1 MAERRTTRRR
11 PRDDDRPRD
20 EDRPQDEEL
29 AEEYDD
35 DLPEEADGLA
45 GDDVDAD
52 DQAAEDAGQDDGAAR
67 RPPTRRKPR
76 RATGNRPAGLTA
88 AEAAQTGLQQIAELT
103 AKPLE
108 GVTQVQPD
116 GDTWT
121 VGVEVVED
129 RRVPSSADVLGLYEI
144 DIDKGGDVLSYRRL
158 RRYARGRGDDGG
170 GS

>member
-11 PRDDDRPRD
+11 PQDDDRLQD
-20 EDRPQDEEL
+20 EDL

-35 DLPEEADGLA
+35 DLPDEADDPA
-45 GDDVDAD
+45 GDDVDAAD
-52 DQAAEDAGQDDGAAR
+52 EAAEDAGQDDGAIR

-76 RATGNRPAGLTA
+76 RASGGRRAELTA
-88 AEAAQTGLQQIAELT
+88 AQAAQMGLQQLAELV

-129 RRVPSSADVLGLYEI
+129 RRVPSSADVLALYEI

-158 RRYARGRGDDGG
+158 RRYARGRGDEG

>member
-11 PRDDDRPRD
+11 PQDD
-20 EDRPQDEEL
+20 DRPQDEEL

-35 DLPEEADGLA
+35 ELAEEADGLA
-45 GDDVDAD
+45 GDDVDAGD
-52 DQAAEDAGQDDGAAR
+52 EAADDAGLDDAADR

-76 RATGNRPAGLTA
+76 RASGGRQASGGRRAELTA
-88 AEAAQTGLQQIAELT
+88 AEVAQTGLQQIAELT

-144 DIDKGGDVLSYRRL
+144 DIDKSGDVLSYRRL
-158 RRYARGRGDDGG
+158 RRYARGRGDGEG
-170 GS
+170 A

>member
-1 MAERRTTRRR
+1 Q
-11 PRDDDRPRD
+11 DD
-20 EDRPQDEEL
+20 DRPQDEEL

-35 DLPEEADGLA
+35 ELAEEADGLA
-45 GDDVDAD
+45 GDDVDAGD
-52 DQAAEDAGQDDGAAR
+52 EAADDAGLDDAADR

-76 RATGNRPAGLTA
+76 RASGGRHASGGRPAERTA
-88 AEAAQTGLQQIAELT
+88 AEVAQTGLQQIAELT

-144 DIDKGGDVLSYRRL
+144 DIDKSGDVLSYRRL
-158 RRYARGRGDDGG
+158 RRYARGRG
-170 GS
+170 